1 MTAPT
6 TPSVTVVVP
15 VWDAYVHRLAA
26 ALASIQSQDASA
38 KIILVDNASRT
49 PLPLPHRGGDGVEVL
64 RSERRLTAGG
74 ARNLGLSAVE
84 SEYVIFWDADDEMCP
99 GTLPLLHASIEQ
111 DPGLTTFATAIL
123 ESESGPRHR
132 WPRLWMRGLARVP
145 RMFALANAVWPLYPT
160 TGSAI
165 MRTSLV
171 KDAGGCA
178 DLDRG
183 EDALLAAS
191 LAFRGRVGFSPRP
204 GRIYRRHAR
213 SLSANALGLRESL
226 AQRRAVRVRLREDPG
241 VPAFAKRLLPA
252 IALLQLAAVFLLRPA
267 FIAARWAKR
276 RASLSLGASRKRPAL
291 FPRAKPSDEG
301 GARAQQDR

>member
-1 MTAPT
+1 LTAYT
-6 TPSVTVVVP
+6 TPSITIVLP
-15 VWDAYVHRLAA
+15 VWDAYVHRLPE

-49 PLPLPHRGGDGVEVL
+49 RLPPLDPGGDEIEVV
-64 RSERRLTAGG
+64 RSGRRLTAGG
-74 ARNLGLSAVE
+74 ARNLGLSAVGT
-84 SEYVIFWDADDEMCP
+84 SYVIFWDADDEMCP
-99 GTLPLLHASIEQ
+99 GTLRLLHESIEQ
-111 DPGLTTFATAIL
+111 DQGLTTFVTAIL
-123 ESESGPRHR
+123 ESRSGPRHR
-132 WPRLWMRGLARVP
+132 WPRLWMRGLARLP
-145 RMFALANAVWPLYPT
+145 RVFALANAVWPLYPT

-191 LAFRGRVGFSPRP
+191 LAFRGRVGFSPHP

-213 SLSANALGLRESL
+213 SLSADALSLRESL
-226 AQRRAVRVRLREDPG
+226 AQRRAVRMRLREDRG

-252 IALLQLAAVFLLRPA
+252 IALLQFVAVFLLRPA
-267 FIAARWAKR
+267 IIAARGAKR
-276 RASLSLGASRKRPAL
+276 RAGSLTRRAEAGPGSVSAREAKR
-291 FPRAKPSDEG
+291 
-301 GARAQQDR
+301 